1 MASKEEL
8 IIHIKNWIEV
18 DNQIA
23 EFQKQIKLLREQ
35 KKSLSMD
42 LMDIMKTNEIDCFN
56 VKDGKLMYT
65 KSKIKKPIN
74 KKSLM
79 TAVNDFFKN
88 DSDTAKELSDHIL
101 NSREETVKESIKRK
115 KE

>member
-1 MASKEEL
+1 
-8 IIHIKNWIEV
+8 
-18 DNQIA
+18 
-23 EFQKQIKLLREQ
+23 
-35 KKSLSMD
+35 
-42 LMDIMKTNEIDCFN
+42 
-56 VKDGKLMYT
+56 MYT

-79 TAVNDFFKN
+79 TALNDFFKN

>member
-1 MASKEEL
+1 
-8 IIHIKNWIEV
+8 
-18 DNQIA
+18 
-23 EFQKQIKLLREQ
+23 
-35 KKSLSMD
+35 
-42 LMDIMKTNEIDCFN
+42 MDIMKTNEIDCFN

-79 TAVNDFFKN
+79 TALNDFFKN